1 MTRITAG
8 WHRLGWHRL
17 GWHRLGWHRLGW
29 RGAARQAAARQAEA
43 GVTLIEMMVV
53 LVIIAII
60 AALIVPN
67 VIGRPDQARVTVARS
82 DIRTLA
88 SALELYRL
96 DARAYP
102 TTQQGLAALVQRPV
116 LAPVP
121 AVWATGGYLAAL
133 PQDPW
138 GKPYLYVAPGR
149 AAPYDLSSYGAD
161 GAPGGSG
168 IDTDLTNAPA
178 AGG

>member
-17 GWHRLGWHRLGW
+17 AR
-29 RGAARQAAARQAEA
+29 RGAARQAEARQAAALQAEARQAEA

-116 LAPVP
+116 LAP
-121 AVWATGGYLAAL
+121 L
-133 PQDPW
+133 PRS
-138 GKPYLYVAPGR
+138 GR
-149 AAPYDLSSYGAD
+149 
-161 GAPGGSG
+161 
-168 IDTDLTNAPA
+168 PA
-178 AGG
+178 AIWRRCRRTRGASPISMSPPVGRHPMI